1 MDDGAKLS
9 AIATNCASAS
19 PESSTISM
27 PVGMMGS
34 GLEGARLLGHHF
46 EEEQEGELL
55 DVVLIGGAVVPQ
67 DVAVIPEL
75 LDDGGAVAH
84 RERVSCGVLDRV
96 PGHTTV
102 ISKVLGPAFGR
113 GLPSRV
119 IPTPKMSP

>member
-55 DVVLIGGAVVPQ
+55 DIVAVRKAIVAKE
-67 DVAVIPEL
+67 VAVIPEFL
-75 LDDGGAVAH
+75 NDSVGGH
-84 RERVSCGVLDRV
+84 PFLS
-96 PGHTTV
+96 
-102 ISKVLGPAFGR
+102 S
-113 GLPSRV
+113 
-119 IPTPKMSP
+119 